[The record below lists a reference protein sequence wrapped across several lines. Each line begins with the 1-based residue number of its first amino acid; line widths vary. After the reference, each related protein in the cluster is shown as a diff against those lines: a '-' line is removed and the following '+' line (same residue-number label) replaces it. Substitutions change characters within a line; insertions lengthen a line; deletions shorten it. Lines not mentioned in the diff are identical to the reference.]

1 MNSSAPT
8 SIQKVL
14 PVLFGFFI
22 MGFCD
27 LVGVSVTYA
36 KDMFGWSET
45 QAGFLPSMV
54 FIWFFLLSVPAAIL
68 ANKIG
73 RKNTVMI
80 SMVFT
85 FTGMLIP
92 FFIFNEIT
100 CYLAFGLLGIGNTIL
115 QVSLNPLLTN
125 VVKKERLTSSLTA
138 GQFTKAISSFLG
150 PLVAGLCSV
159 YLGGWEKMFPI
170 YAIVTLLSSAWLY
183 FTRIEE
189 GRSEERSPSFIYIV
203 TLLGNSR
210 ILLLFLGI
218 LAIVGLDVGMNTV
231 TPKLLIERTGIEIE
245 AAGYGTSWYFAARTL
260 GTFIGAF
267 LLARVSVTS
276 YFRINMLIVLLAVG
290 VLFIVSTRPSILAMV
305 CIIAFAASS
314 IFAVIYGIALQGY
327 PRKANEISGL
337 MITGVSGGAVIPPL
351 MGVSADRFGN
361 QNGSLLI
368 IGICVIY
375 LLICSFLIKTVHP
388 SREVS
393 VK

>member
-1 MNSSAPT
+1 MNKLYPISKGK
-8 SIQKVL
+8 IL

-45 QAGFLPSMV
+45 KAGFLPSMV
-54 FIWFFLLSVPAAIL
+54 FVWFLVLSVPTAIL

-80 SMVFT
+80 SMLFT

-125 VVKKERLTSSLTA
+125 VVRKEKLTSSLTA
-138 GQFTKAISSFLG
+138 GQFIKAVSSFLG
-150 PLVAGLCSV
+150 PIVAGFCSS
-159 YLGGWEKMFPI
+159 YLGSWEKMFPI
-170 YAIVTLLSSAWLY
+170 YAIVTLISSAWLY

-189 GRSEERSPSFIYIV
+189 SRDEEKSLSFTRIV
-203 TLLGNSR
+203 NLLGNSK
-210 ILLLFLGI
+210 ILLLFFGI
-218 LAIVGLDVGMNTV
+218 ISIVGLDVGMNTV
-231 TPKLLIERTGIEIE
+231 TPKLLIERTSMGIE

-267 LLARVSVTS
+267 LLARVSAKL
-276 YFRINMLIVLLAVG
+276 YFKINMLVVLLALG
-290 VLFIVSTRPSILAMV
+290 GLFMVSTQASILTMV

-314 IFAVIYGIALQGY
+314 IFAVIYGIALQY
-327 PRKANEISGL
+327 NPQKANEISGL
-337 MITGVSGGAVIPPL
+337 MITGVAGGAVIPAL
-351 MGVSADRFGN
+351 MGISADHF
-361 QNGSLLI
+361 QSQTGSLLI

-375 LLICSFLIKTVHP
+375 LFICSFLTKTTR
-388 SREVS
+388 SS
-393 VK
+393 

>member
-1 MNSSAPT
+1 MNRSYPVSKG
-8 SIQKVL
+8 KVV

-27 LVGVSVTYA
+27 LVGISVTYA

-45 QAGFLPSMV
+45 KAGFLPSMV
-54 FIWFFLLSVPAAIL
+54 FFWFLVLSVPTAIL

-80 SMVFT
+80 SMLFT
-85 FTGMLIP
+85 FIGMLIP

-138 GQFTKAISSFLG
+138 GQFIKAISSFLG
-150 PLVAGLCSV
+150 PLVAGFSSL
-159 YLGGWEKMFPI
+159 YLGSWEKMFPI
-170 YAIVTLLSSAWLY
+170 YAVITLISSLWLY

-189 GRSEERSPSFIYIV
+189 AGNEEKSLSFGHILS
-203 TLLGNSR
+203 LLGDSR

-218 LAIVGLDVGMNTV
+218 LCIVGLDVGMNTV
-231 TPKLLIERTGIEIE
+231 TPKLLIERTGVEIE

-267 LLARVSVTS
+267 LLAKVSARS
-276 YFRINMLIVLLAVG
+276 YFRVNMLIVLLALC
-290 VLFIVSTRPSILAMV
+290 VLFIVSTQASILTMV
-305 CIIAFAASS
+305 SIIAFAASS
-314 IFAVIYGIALQGY
+314 IFAVIYGIALQLY
-327 PRKANEISGL
+327 PQKANEISGL
-337 MITGVSGGAVIPPL
+337 MITGVAGGAVIPPL
-351 MGVSADRFGN
+351 MGISADRFGN
-361 QNGSLLI
+361 QTGSLLI

-375 LLICSFLIKTVHP
+375 LFICSFWIKITR
-388 SREVS
+388 SS
-393 VK
+393 

>member
-1 MNSSAPT
+1 MNRSHPVSKG
-8 SIQKVL
+8 KVV

-27 LVGVSVTYA
+27 LVGISVTYA

-45 QAGFLPSMV
+45 KAGFLPSMV
-54 FIWFFLLSVPAAIL
+54 FFWFLVLSVPTAIL

-80 SMVFT
+80 SMLFT
-85 FTGMLIP
+85 FIGMLVP

-125 VVKKERLTSSLTA
+125 VVKKEKLTSSLTA
-138 GQFTKAISSFLG
+138 GQFIKAISSFLG
-150 PLVAGLCSV
+150 PLVAGFCSL
-159 YLGGWEKMFPI
+159 YLGSWEKMFPI
-170 YAIVTLLSSAWLY
+170 YAIITLISSAWLY

-189 GRSEERSPSFIYIV
+189 SRNEEKSLSFSHIV
-203 TLLGNSR
+203 NLLGDSK

-218 LAIVGLDVGMNTV
+218 LCIVGLDVGMNIV
-231 TPKLLIERTGIEIE
+231 TPKLLIERTGMEIE

-267 LLARVSVTS
+267 LLVRASPIS
-276 YFRINMLIVLLAVG
+276 YFRVNMLVVLLALCA
-290 VLFIVSTRPSILAMV
+290 LFIVSTQASILTMV
-305 CIIAFAASS
+305 SIIAFAASS
-314 IFAVIYGIALQGY
+314 IFAVIYGIALLLY
-327 PRKANEISGL
+327 PQKGNEISGL
-337 MITGVSGGAVIPPL
+337 MITGVAGGAVIPPL
-351 MGVSADRFGN
+351 MGISADRFGS
-361 QNGSLLI
+361 QTGSLLI

-375 LLICSFLIKTVHP
+375 LFICSFWMKTTRL
-388 SREVS
+388 S
-393 VK
+393 

>member
-1 MNSSAPT
+1 MNRSAPA
-8 SIQKVL
+8 SMGKVL

-54 FIWFFLLSVPAAIL
+54 FFWFFVLSIPAAIL
-68 ANKIG
+68 TNKIG
-73 RKNTVMI
+73 RKNTVLI
-80 SMVFT
+80 SMLFT
-85 FTGMLIP
+85 FAGMLIP

-138 GQFTKAISSFLG
+138 GQFIKAISSFLG

-159 YLGGWEKMFPI
+159 HLGGWEKMFPI

-183 FTRIEE
+183 FTRVEE
-189 GRSEERSPSFIYIV
+189 AESEEKSPSFLYIV
-203 TLLGNSR
+203 SLLGNNR

-231 TPKLLIERTGIEIE
+231 TPKLLIERTGMEIE

-267 LLARVSVTS
+267 LLARVPATS
-276 YFRINMLIVLLAVG
+276 YFKINMLIVLVALA
-290 VLFIVSTRPSILAMV
+290 VLFIVSTQPSILAMV

-314 IFAVIYGIALQGY
+314 IFAVIYGAALQAF

-337 MITGVSGGAVIPPL
+337 MITGVAGGAVIPPL
-351 MGVSADRFGN
+351 MGISADHFGN

-368 IGICVIY
+368 IGICAIY
-375 LLICSFLIKTVHP
+375 LFICPFWIKTVH
-388 SREVS
+388 SLKES
-393 VK
+393 A